1 MVCIHQRFEAGVFM
15 ITFQSPLARRDVLV
29 LLGVCA
35 AAGYTRAESE
45 VYKTIDWNDLMPDP
59 WVKEMTKDMAAMSK
73 LSYLQDSSDEAT
85 KAMSAIRKKLDEAPI
100 VKTQLNKKV
109 RIPGYAVPLDAE
121 RSDKREFLLVPYFG
135 ACIHTPP
142 PPANQI
148 VLVRPTAQSKIKK
161 MPESM
166 DVLWVEGELKEGR
179 VSTGQGVSGYLL
191 EAVSIAP
198 YETKPVKR

>member
-1 MVCIHQRFEAGVFM
+1 MF
-15 ITFQSPLARRDVLV
+15 TFQALLARRQALFM
-29 LLGVCA
+29 LA
-35 AAGYTRAESE
+35 ALAGAGLSWAETE

-59 WVKEMTKDMAAMSK
+59 WVKEMSKDMAAMSK

-161 MPESM
+161 NARIH
-166 DVLWVEGELKEGR
+166 GR
-179 VSTGQGVSGYLL
+179 VVGGRRIERRPRQHRAGRQRLFAGSCQRR
-191 EAVSIAP
+191 
-198 YETKPVKR
+198 PV

>member
-1 MVCIHQRFEAGVFM
+1 MYSHYLQLKRRHM
-15 ITFQSPLARRDVLV
+15 MLA
-29 LLGVCA
+29 LLGLA
-35 AAGYTRAESE
+35 IDRMAMAETE
-45 VYKTIDWNDLMPDP
+45 GYKTIEWNDLMPDS
-59 WVKEMTKDMAAMSK
+59 WVKEMTKEMAALSK
-73 LSYLQDSSDEAT
+73 MSYLQDTSDEAN
-85 KAMSAIRKKLDEAPI
+85 KAMNAMRKKLDDAPI
-100 VKTQLNKKV
+100 VKTQLNKKI

-121 RSDKREFLLVPYFG
+121 RSEKREFLLVPYFG

-179 VSTGQGVSGYLL
+179 VSTSQGVSGYLL
-191 EAVSIAP
+191 EAISIAP
-198 YETKPVKR
+198 YETKPAKR

>member
-1 MVCIHQRFEAGVFM
+1 MSSHYFH
-15 ITFQSPLARRDVLV
+15 LNRRHMMMA
-29 LLGVCA
+29 LLGLA
-35 AAGYTRAESE
+35 IGRMAMAETE
-45 VYKTIDWNDLMPDP
+45 GYKTIEWNDLMPDP
-59 WVKEMTKDMAAMSK
+59 WVKEMSKEMAALSK
-73 LSYLQDSSDEAT
+73 MSYLQDTSDEAN
-85 KAMSAIRKKLDEAPI
+85 KAMNAMRKKLDDAPI
-100 VKTQLNKKV
+100 VKTQLNKKI

-121 RSDKREFLLVPYFG
+121 RSEKREFLLVPYFG

-179 VSTGQGVSGYLL
+179 VSTSQGVSGYML
-191 EAVSIAP
+191 EAISIAP
-198 YETKPVKR
+198 YETKPTKR

>member
-1 MVCIHQRFEAGVFM
+1 MTVFHPCLNRR
-15 ITFQSPLARRDVLV
+15 TALAWLGCSAFTHR
-29 LLGVCA
+29 LL
-35 AAGYTRAESE
+35 AEE

-59 WVKEMTKDMAAMSK
+59 WVKEMTKEMAALGKM
-73 LSYLQDSSDEAT
+73 SYLQDNSEEAN
-85 KAMSAIRKKLDEAPI
+85 KAMGAIRKKLDEAPI
-100 VKTQLNKKV
+100 VKTQINKKV
-109 RIPGYAVPLDAE
+109 RLPGYAVPLDAD
-121 RSDKREFLLVPYFG
+121 RSEKREFLLVPYFG

-179 VSTGQGVSGYLL
+179 VNTSQGVSGYLL

-198 YETKPVKR
+198 YEVKPAKR

>member
-1 MVCIHQRFEAGVFM
+1 MTVFHPCFNRR
-15 ITFQSPLARRDVLV
+15 TALAWLGCSAFTHS
-29 LLGVCA
+29 LL
-35 AAGYTRAESE
+35 AEE

-59 WVKEMTKDMAAMSK
+59 WVKEMTKEMAALGKM
-73 LSYLQDSSDEAT
+73 SYLQDNSEEAN
-85 KAMSAIRKKLDEAPI
+85 KAMGAIRKKLDEAPI
-100 VKTQLNKKV
+100 VKTQINKKV
-109 RIPGYAVPLDAE
+109 RLPGYAVPLDAE
-121 RSDKREFLLVPYFG
+121 RSEKREFLLVPYFG

-179 VSTGQGVSGYLL
+179 VNTSQGVSGYLL

-198 YETKPVKR
+198 YEVKPAKR

>member
-1 MVCIHQRFEAGVFM
+1 MF
-15 ITFQSPLARRDVLV
+15 TFQALLARRQALFM
-29 LLGVCA
+29 LA
-35 AAGYTRAESE
+35 ALAGAGLSRAETE
-45 VYKTIDWNDLMPDP
+45 IYKTIDWNDLMPDP

-100 VKTQLNKKV
+100 VKTQVNKKV

-191 EAVSIAP
+191 EAFSVAP

>member
-1 MVCIHQRFEAGVFM
+1 MF
-15 ITFQSPLARRDVLV
+15 TFQALLARRQALFM
-29 LLGVCA
+29 LA
-35 AAGYTRAESE
+35 ALAGAGLSRAETE
-45 VYKTIDWNDLMPDP
+45 IYKTIDWNDLMPDP

-100 VKTQLNKKV
+100 VKTQVNKKV

-148 VLVRPTAQSKIKK
+148 LLVRPTAQSKIKK

-191 EAVSIAP
+191 EAVSVAP

>member
-1 MVCIHQRFEAGVFM
+1 MF
-15 ITFQSPLARRDVLV
+15 TFQTLLARRQALFM
-29 LLGVCA
+29 LA
-35 AAGYTRAESE
+35 ALARAGLSRAETE

-59 WVKEMTKDMAAMSK
+59 WVKEMSKDMAAMSK

-191 EAVSIAP
+191 EAVSVAP

>member
-1 MVCIHQRFEAGVFM
+1 MF
-15 ITFQSPLARRDVLV
+15 TFQALLARRQALFM
-29 LLGVCA
+29 LA
-35 AAGYTRAESE
+35 ALAGAGLSLAEAE

-59 WVKEMTKDMAAMSK
+59 WVKEMSKDMAAMSK

-191 EAVSIAP
+191 EAVSVAP

>member
-1 MVCIHQRFEAGVFM
+1 MFTNNFLLQRRHICFALAGLT
-15 ITFQSPLARRDVLV
+15 ITHHALAETE
-29 LLGVCA
+29 G
-35 AAGYTRAESE
+35 
-45 VYKTIDWNDLMPDP
+45 YKTIEWNDLMPDP
-59 WVKEMTKDMAAMSK
+59 WVKEMSKEMAALSK
-73 LSYLQDSSDEAT
+73 LSYMQDTSDEAN
-85 KAMSAIRKKLDEAPI
+85 KAMNAVRKKLDEAPI
-100 VKTQLNKKV
+100 VKAQLNKKI

-121 RSDKREFLLVPYFG
+121 RSEKREFLLVPYFV

-179 VSTGQGVSGYLL
+179 ISTSQGVSGYML
-191 EAVSIAP
+191 EAVTIAP
-198 YETKPVKR
+198 YETKPAKR

>member
-1 MVCIHQRFEAGVFM
+1 MF
-15 ITFQSPLARRDVLV
+15 TFQALLARRQALFM
-29 LLGVCA
+29 LA
-35 AAGYTRAESE
+35 ALAGAGLSRAETE
-45 VYKTIDWNDLMPDP
+45 VYKTIEWNDLMPDP
-59 WVKEMTKDMAAMSK
+59 WVKEMSKDMAAMSK

-191 EAVSIAP
+191 EAVSVAP

>member
-1 MVCIHQRFEAGVFM
+1 MF
-15 ITFQSPLARRDVLV
+15 TFQALLARRQALFMLAVL
-29 LLGVCA
+29 
-35 AAGYTRAESE
+35 AGAGLSRAETE
-45 VYKTIDWNDLMPDP
+45 IYKTIDWNDLMPDP

-100 VKTQLNKKV
+100 VKTQVNKKV

-191 EAVSIAP
+191 EAVSVAP

>member
-1 MVCIHQRFEAGVFM
+1 MF
-15 ITFQSPLARRDVLV
+15 TFQALLARRQALFM
-29 LLGVCA
+29 LA
-35 AAGYTRAESE
+35 ALAGAGLSRAETE

-59 WVKEMTKDMAAMSK
+59 WVKEMSKDMAAMSK

-142 PPANQI
+142 PPATQI

-191 EAVSIAP
+191 EAVSVAP

>member
-1 MVCIHQRFEAGVFM
+1 MFTNNFLLQRRHICFALAGLT
-15 ITFQSPLARRDVLV
+15 ITHHALAETE
-29 LLGVCA
+29 G
-35 AAGYTRAESE
+35 
-45 VYKTIDWNDLMPDP
+45 YKTIEWNDLMPDP
-59 WVKEMTKDMAAMSK
+59 WVKEMSKEMAALSK
-73 LSYLQDSSDEAT
+73 LSYMQDTSEEAN
-85 KAMSAIRKKLDEAPI
+85 KAMNAVRKKLDEAPI
-100 VKTQLNKKV
+100 VKAQLNKKI

-179 VSTGQGVSGYLL
+179 ISTSQGVSGYML
-191 EAVSIAP
+191 EAVTIAP
-198 YETKPVKR
+198 YETKPAKR

>member
-1 MVCIHQRFEAGVFM
+1 MSSHYLHLNRRHVM
-15 ITFQSPLARRDVLV
+15 LA
-29 LLGVCA
+29 LLGLA
-35 AAGYTRAESE
+35 IDRMAMAETE
-45 VYKTIDWNDLMPDP
+45 GYKTIEWNDLMPDP
-59 WVKEMTKDMAAMSK
+59 WVKEMTKEMAALSK
-73 LSYLQDSSDEAT
+73 MSYLQDTSDEAN
-85 KAMSAIRKKLDEAPI
+85 KAMNAMRKKLDDAPI
-100 VKTQLNKKV
+100 VKTQLNKKI

-121 RSDKREFLLVPYFG
+121 RSEKREFLLVPYFG

-179 VSTGQGVSGYLL
+179 VSTSQGVSGYML
-191 EAVSIAP
+191 EAISIAP
-198 YETKPVKR
+198 YETKPAKR